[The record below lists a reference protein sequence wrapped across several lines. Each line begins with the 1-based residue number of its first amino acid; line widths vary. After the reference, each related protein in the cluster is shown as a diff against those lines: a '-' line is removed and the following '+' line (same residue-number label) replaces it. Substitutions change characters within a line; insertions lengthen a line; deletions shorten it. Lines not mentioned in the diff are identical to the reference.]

1 MNTSMQ
7 KLEGPRLIRRD
18 EILESARLFNLCFGD
33 PAIPNE
39 EEILSDYATPRRGG
53 TYAFLHAGRPVSQ
66 IMLFHDQIRM
76 LDGTI
81 RAGSIGGVCTHP
93 DFRNQGLTTRLLEHC
108 ARQLRQEGATLML
121 ISGARGVY
129 TRLGNVFHGKF
140 VYFTIRVERNQAI
153 SSGDLAIRRA
163 APADALVCSNL
174 YHAEPV
180 HFLRRK
186 SDFTSVLE
194 NPQSNTYLHSD
205 PWIVERAG
213 EAVAYLF
220 LGIPYDQPESAGI
233 RHVSEFTGSRAALAE
248 AIPLIVAAGNL
259 QEVQWPV
266 AWQDVELI
274 RLLRERYENSFAAL
288 DGHTLRIINFP
299 NFMKDLRPILRAR
312 LDTKLLRGLRFEQ
325 RGPLLGG
332 TGADRYAIVRRKDR
346 LELDGA
352 ALTCLVMG
360 NADPQAEEIHANGA
374 LEEVLRALFPLPSF
388 PPGLNY
394 H

>member
-18 EILESARLFNLCFGD
+18 EIIESARLFNLCFGG

-39 EEILSDYATPRRGG
+39 EEILSAYATPRRGG
-53 TYAFLHAGRPVSQ
+53 TYALLHAGRPVSQ
-66 IMLFHDQIRM
+66 IMLFHDQIKM

-81 RAGSIGGVCTHP
+81 QAGSIGGVCTHP
-93 DFRNQGLTTRLLEHC
+93 DFRNQGLTTRLLEYC

-140 VYFTIRVERNQAI
+140 VYFTIRPESNPGIRK
-153 SSGDLAIRRA
+153 GDLVIRKA
-163 APADALVCSNL
+163 SATDALRCSLL
-174 YHAEPV
+174 YQLEPV

-186 SDFTSVLE
+186 SDFAAALE
-194 NPQSNTYLHSD
+194 NPKSNTYLHSD

-220 LGIPYDQPESAGI
+220 LGIPYDQPQSAGI
-233 RHVSEFTGSRAALAE
+233 RHVSEFAGSRAALAE
-248 AIPLIVAAGNL
+248 AIPLIMATGNL

-266 AWQDVELI
+266 AWQDGELI

-299 NFMKDLRPILRAR
+299 NFMKDLSPILRAR
-312 LDTKLLRGLRFEQ
+312 LDTSLLRGLRFEQ
-325 RGPLLGG
+325 SGQLLGG
-332 TGADRYAIVRRKDR
+332 TGADRYAIVRGKDR

-352 ALTCLVMG
+352 TLTYLVMG
-360 NADPQAEEIHANGA
+360 DADPQAEEVHANGA
-374 LEEVLRALFPLPSF
+374 LEEVLRSLFPLPSF
-388 PPGLNY
+388 TPGLNY